1 MNYQFVKNLITPVR
15 VFYALFAGEIVLA
28 ILKLMSPIYWFSRNA
43 GNRNA
48 VVVRRDKMLP
58 DPAFYLNADPDPGSQ
73 INADPDLG
81 QTLKSQKVELLREKY
96 TCSTW

>member
-1 MNYQFVKNLITPVR
+1 
-15 VFYALFAGEIVLA
+15 
-28 ILKLMSPIYWFSRNA
+28 
-43 GNRNA
+43 
-48 VVVRRDKMLP
+48 MLP

-96 TCSTW
+96 TCST